1 MILMWSLNQE
11 TTTKLDKRNTATSKK
26 VDNDVMSANCDAIVF
41 FPISGQFAAIRKQ
54 DSERMLYKSYIFRNS
69 NLSSYKTWKQNQK
82 ISNTALIL
90 ILSVKV
96 LFLTKNADFFT
107 KSGISKIK
115 RVLVLRGII
124 SKTKYVCVLT
134 YQISSF

>member
-1 MILMWSLNQE
+1 
-11 TTTKLDKRNTATSKK
+11 
-26 VDNDVMSANCDAIVF
+26 MSANCDVIVF
-41 FPISGQFAAIRKQ
+41 FPIPGQFTAIRKQ
-54 DSERMLYKSYIFRNS
+54 DFGRMLNKSYIFRNS

-82 ISNTALIL
+82 ISNTALML
-90 ILSVKV
+90 IVSVKV

-115 RVLVLRGII
+115 KVLVLRGII
-124 SKTKYVCVLT
+124 SKTKYLCVLT